1 MTEKLLGKIDL
12 VEYGIVTDYPSFM
25 GLILGF
31 TMSGYEVMSG
41 MKYTVNISPEC
52 RWEEAERQDAITK
65 NVEFINGILKD
76 AKVKYV
82 SELIGKPVEVT
93 IERNVFKDFRILTE
107 VL

>member
-12 VEYGIVTDYPSFM
+12 VEYGTVVDYPSFM

-52 RWEEAERQDAITK
+52 RW
-65 NVEFINGILKD
+65 
-76 AKVKYV
+76 
-82 SELIGKPVEVT
+82 
-93 IERNVFKDFRILTE
+93 
-107 VL
+107 

>member
-1 MTEKLLGKIDL
+1 MDGKFLGKIDL
-12 VEYGIVTDYPSFM
+12 VEYGTVIDYPSFM

-52 RWEEAERQDAITK
+52 RWEETERQDAITK
-65 NVEFINGILKD
+65 NVEFIHNILKD

-93 IERNVFKDFRILTE
+93 IEKNTFKDFRILTE